1 MWSEGHHLYHSY
13 WSMLRLLISEKS
25 LLVIQKFL
33 RLFLNTLSANEKYSL
48 LNRDNLGQPIQ
59 MKLSQKQITLFQFVF
74 AFLKS
79 SLNFEHFQKKM
90 LLIAVVL
97 SKLRTP
103 KNVVKQ
109 ISKKSPFIGSFGK
122 QHVRESKHCWNL
134 NRTTFTIFID
144 HCKRNWVRKNVF

>member
-1 MWSEGHHLYHSY
+1 
-13 WSMLRLLISEKS
+13 MLRLLISEKS

-97 SKLRTP
+97 SKLQTP

-122 QHVRESKHCWNL
+122 QHVRESKHC
-134 NRTTFTIFID
+134 
-144 HCKRNWVRKNVF
+144 